1 MLRDPP
7 VFPILMSKRVALL
20 LFTDSRRK
28 VTGRLSSWQTLVD
41 AILDEDRILRR
52 RLAGVQPPLTDRRGP
67 DGTLSLK
74 ETLAHI
80 AFWDGFTVRFFEDK
94 LQGRDPAPPEDFT
107 RQSEEAIYEAADL
120 ALEEVLTR
128 YLEATGALVDFL
140 GRHWD
145 DLSEKEQKDFWVP
158 LKHRRHHR
166 VILFRALDAMTGPD
180 TASELAA
187 GA

>member
-1 MLRDPP
+1 
-7 VFPILMSKRVALL
+7 VN
-20 LFTDSRRK
+20 
-28 VTGRLSSWQTLVD
+28 SWQTLVD

-52 RLAGVQPPLTDRRGP
+52 RLAGVQPPLSERRGP
-67 DGTLSLK
+67 DGSLSAK

-94 LQGRDPAPPEDFT
+94 LRDRDPAAPEDFS
-107 RQSEEAIYEAADL
+107 RRSEEAIREAADL
-120 ALEEVLTR
+120 PLEEIHSR
-128 YLEATGALVDFL
+128 YLEATGALVGFL

-145 DLSEKEQKDFWVP
+145 DLSAKEQEDFWVP

-166 VILFRALDAMTGPD
+166 VILFRALDAMTGD
-180 TASELAA
+180 VSSSEMAA